1 MGNQVPLDEAHAL
14 VRRLFE
20 IIDGRDFGALGEVF
34 APDAVYERPGYEP
47 LAGLER
53 LTTFYRDER
62 IIISGAHQV
71 EDVASGEGV
80 VISRGVFTGKSRDGA
95 DLNERFADVY
105 RVEGGKIRHR
115 TTYFFRA
122 AI

>member
-1 MGNQVPLDEAHAL
+1 MNEIPLAEARAL
-14 VRRLFE
+14 VARLFE
-20 IIDGRDFGALGEVF
+20 VIDSRDFGALGEVF
-34 APDAVYERPGYEP
+34 ALDAVYERPGYSP
-47 LAGLER
+47 LEGLER

-62 IIISGAHQV
+62 IIASGAHQV

-80 VISRGVFTGKSRDGA
+80 VISRGVFTGKSRKGD

-105 RVEGGKIRHR
+105 RVEGGKIQRR

>member
-1 MGNQVPLDEAHAL
+1 MNEVPLSEARAL
-14 VRRLFE
+14 VQRLFE

-34 APDAVYERPGYEP
+34 APDAVYERPGYAALE
-47 LAGLER
+47 GLER

-62 IIISGAHQV
+62 IILSGQHQV
-71 EDVASGEGV
+71 EDIASGEGV
-80 VISRGVFTGKSRDGA
+80 VISRGVFKGKSRDGT

-105 RVEGGKIRHR
+105 RVSGGKIIHR